1 MLSADDQALL
11 TQTGRGSPMGELLR
25 RYWVPVML
33 SSELPSTDCS
43 PQRVKVLGERL
54 VAFRDSSGAVSL
66 IDEFC
71 PHRRASLFFGRN
83 EECGI
88 RCVYHG
94 WKFDR
99 DGQCV
104 DMPNEPSGSSFSSK
118 VTIRAYPCHEIA
130 GVVWTYMGPPELK
143 PELPAFEFLQVPQS
157 HRRFSQRV
165 QECNYFQALEGGID
179 SSHISFLH
187 REVRENRTQVE
198 TISHQYTAPK
208 FEVEKTSYGLL
219 IGARRETDNPAEAYW
234 RVTHYVLP
242 WYGIIP
248 PVFNPNARITHAWVP
263 IDDENCMHWSFTW
276 DPVLP
281 FAHEELV
288 KAHHVDLIPGTLRPV
303 QNKDNDY
310 LIDRHLQASG
320 RSYTGIANVSTQDA
334 AVQESAGP
342 IVNRTIERLGTSDTA
357 IIVARQVLL
366 KAAREL
372 QQGAVPPGL
381 TSDSQ
386 RVRAASVI
394 LAKGVPFQEGAREE
408 LRLKDTDYVTN
419 APSA

>member
-1 MLSADDQALL
+1 MLSAGDQVLL
-11 TQTGRGSPMGELLR
+11 TQTGKGTPMGELLR

-33 SSELPSTDCS
+33 SSELPSPNCP
-43 PQRVKVLGERL
+43 PQRVKLLGERL
-54 VAFRDSSGAVSL
+54 VAFRDSNGAIGL

-99 DGQCV
+99 EGQCV
-104 DMPNEPSGSSFSSK
+104 DMPNEPAGSTFGEK
-118 VTIRAYPCHEIA
+118 VTIGSYPCQELA
-130 GVVWTYMGPPELK
+130 GVVWTYMGPAALIPD
-143 PELPAFEFLQVPQS
+143 LPAFEFLQVPDC
-157 HRRFSQRV
+157 HRRFSRRI

-187 REVRENRTQVE
+187 REVRENQSQVE
-198 TISHQYTAPK
+198 TISNRYTAPK

-219 IGARRETDNPAEAYW
+219 IGARRETDDPDEAYW

-242 WYGIIP
+242 WYGLIP
-248 PVFNPNARITHAWVP
+248 PVFNPNARITHAWIP
-263 IDDENCMHWSFTW
+263 IDDDNCMHWSFTW
-276 DPVLP
+276 DPMAP
-281 FAHEELV
+281 FAHEALIN
-288 KAHHVDLIPGTLRPV
+288 AHHVDLIPGTLRPV

-310 LIDRHLQASG
+310 LIERELQASG
-320 RSYTGIANVSTQDA
+320 RSYTGISNVSTQDA

-342 IVNRTIERLGTSDTA
+342 IVDRTLERLGASDTA

-366 KAAREL
+366 KAARDLE
-372 QQGAVPPGL
+372 QGLDPPGL
-381 TSDSQ
+381 NRETQ
-386 RVRAASVI
+386 QVRAASVI
-394 LAKGVPFQEGAREE
+394 LKKGVPFQEGAREE
-408 LRLKDTDYVTN
+408 LRLKQTDYV
-419 APSA
+419 AEVPGS